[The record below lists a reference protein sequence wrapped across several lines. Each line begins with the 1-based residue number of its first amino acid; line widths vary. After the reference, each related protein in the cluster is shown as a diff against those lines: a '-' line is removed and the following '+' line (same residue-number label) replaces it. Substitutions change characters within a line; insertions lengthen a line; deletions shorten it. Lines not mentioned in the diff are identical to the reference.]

1 MAHFAMPPKT
11 YRGTERARQLVERL
25 PSLVAGYHKTIE
37 RDLKALTDPAAVAQA
52 REALRTLIVNAEIR
66 LQPNDDHTAAV
77 GELHLVDLGEHVMQ
91 FAGLQ
96 RKPDMHGRLVAGA
109 GVSTLLMSISRLKRA

>member
-1 MAHFAMPPKT
+1 
-11 YRGTERARQLVERL
+11 
-25 PSLVAGYHKTIE
+25 
-37 RDLKALTDPAAVAQA
+37 
-52 REALRTLIVNAEIR
+52 
-66 LQPNDDHTAAV
+66 
-77 GELHLVDLGEHVMQ
+77 LHLVDLGEHVMQ